1 MCAAQI
7 AWVGETFESSVTID
21 AHSVREFAAASGDLN
36 PLHHDEAIAARSRF
50 GGLIASGPH
59 TAALLMARTATHFSQ
74 RAQPLGLEFTIRF
87 NKAVRA
93 GDTLLLRWTVAE
105 VNPKES
111 LGGEFVT
118 LHGEAINQAGEVV
131 LSSTGLLLVMPSV
144 VSVPPSA

>member
-7 AWVGETFESSVTID
+7 ARVGETFESSVVVD
-21 AHSVREFAAASGDLN
+21 EQSVREFAAASGDFN
-36 PLHHDEAIAARSRF
+36 PLHHDEAVANRSRF

-87 NKAVRA
+87 RKAVHA
-93 GDTLLLRWTVAE
+93 GDTLTLRWTVTD
-105 VNPKES
+105 VKPKEA

-131 LSSTGLLLVMPSV
+131 LSSTGLLLVTPSV
-144 VSVPPSA
+144 